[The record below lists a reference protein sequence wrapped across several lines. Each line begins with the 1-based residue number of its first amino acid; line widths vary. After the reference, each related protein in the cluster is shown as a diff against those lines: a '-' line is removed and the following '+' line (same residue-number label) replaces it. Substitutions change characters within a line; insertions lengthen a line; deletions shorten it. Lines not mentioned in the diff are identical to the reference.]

1 MNYCNLI
8 AKIIKLPI
16 EEYYKNNISVVEIL
30 VKFSPVKRG
39 KGPEILNLRI
49 WGNLAQDVMKYY
61 KINDY
66 IIVEG
71 FLSFQK
77 SSLNTYTQISVRK
90 VYPYV
95 LNNSKVNKTF
105 LYQE

>member
-8 AKIIKLPI
+8 AKVIKLPVKG
-16 EEYYKNNISVVEIL
+16 YYENNIDVVEIL

-39 KGPEILNLRI
+39 KGSEVLNLQI
-49 WGNLAQDVMKYY
+49 WGNLAQDFLKFY

-71 FLSFQK
+71 FLSSK
-77 SSLNTYTQISVRK
+77 KNARTQISVRK

-95 LNNSKVNKTF
+95 LNNSKVDEACFIQKQIT
-105 LYQE
+105 

>member
-8 AKIIKLPI
+8 AKIIKLPVKSYC
-16 EEYYKNNISVVEIL
+16 ENNIDVVEIL

-39 KGPEILNLRI
+39 KGIEVLNLQI
-49 WGNLAQDVMKYY
+49 WGNLAQDFLKFY

-71 FLSFQK
+71 FLASQK
-77 SSLNTYTQISVRK
+77 NKRNTCTQISVRK

-95 LNNSKVNKTF
+95 LNNSKVDEVFFVQK
-105 LYQE
+105 